1 MRWLLF
7 LSRLAFICNIFFL
20 LAVSLQLSNWIHNQQ
35 LVSTIVIIGYVMG
48 FVLNPLVLLCY
59 LFQVLL
65 RKKFWQNI
73 PPWLIIANILLTIIL
88 VLYIIF
94 YLNYGSFDN

>member
-48 FVLNPLVLLCY
+48 FILNPLVLLCY
-59 LFQVLL
+59 LIQVLL
-65 RKKFWQNI
+65 RKKFWQSI

-94 YLNYGSFDN
+94 FLNYGSFDN

>member
-35 LVSTIVIIGYVMG
+35 LVSTVVIIGYVMG
-48 FVLNPLVLLCY
+48 FILNPVLLLCY
-59 LFQVLL
+59 LIQVLL
-65 RKKFWQNI
+65 RKKFWQSI
-73 PPWLIIANILLTIIL
+73 PPWLIFANIILTVIL

-94 YLNYGSFDN
+94 FLNYGSFNT

>member
-35 LVSTIVIIGYVMG
+35 LVSTVVIIGYVMG
-48 FVLNPLVLLCY
+48 FILNPLVLLCY
-59 LFQVLL
+59 LIQMLL
-65 RKKFWQNI
+65 RKKFWRNI
-73 PPWLIIANILLTIIL
+73 PPWLIIANIAFTIIL
-88 VLYIIF
+88 ILYIIF
-94 YLNYGSFDN
+94 FLNYDSFNN

>member
-1 MRWLLF
+1 MRRLLF

-48 FVLNPLVLLCY
+48 FILNPILLLCY
-59 LFQVLL
+59 LIQVLL
-65 RKKFWQNI
+65 RKKFWQHI

-94 YLNYGSFDN
+94 FLNYGSFDN